1 MVSKIIYTTA
11 AACLITASYS
21 HFAQAKE
28 VVNFWARSDQST
40 LPMLVSEYNKSQDK
54 VTVKLNEI
62 PNAQMLTKLSSA
74 IGVGNP
80 PDIVAI
86 DLVYFPELNRSEQ
99 LVDLTEK
106 IGKMD
111 YVSQFSPTL
120 KGIGTYNGKFYAVPF
135 AAESALLFYNKKL
148 FREAGLD
155 PNHPPETLAELR
167 EYSEKIRQLG
177 NEYYGLSIPGTSSG
191 GLAFTFMPYLWANGG
206 SVISSDG
213 KKSVVNSEN
222 NKRTLT
228 FFHNMYKDGLMSPM
242 SRLDASLND
251 YFASG
256 KIAMV
261 GSGAFTFKVFKEQ
274 YPNLEYGVTY
284 FPGEKKGDWAS
295 FTGGDAFALPVGS
308 KHQDE
313 AIDFINWTLSK
324 NTQVELLAK
333 NGFVPTR
340 MDASDNPYSQQDPK
354 YLLANKALAKGYIP
368 FLVPY
373 NETFNATNSPWLTM
387 LQKSIFD
394 GDIDGALKTADQKI
408 NQIIKMAEE

>member
-1 MVSKIIYTTA
+1 M
-11 AACLITASYS
+11 ITASYS

-28 VVNFWARSDQST
+28 VVNFWARSDQSA

>member
-28 VVNFWARSDQST
+28 VVNFWARSDQSA

-177 NEYYGLSIPGTSSG
+177 KEYYGLSIPGTSSG

-274 YPNLEYGVTY
+274 YPNFEYGVTY

>member
-28 VVNFWARSDQST
+28 VVNFWARSDQSA